1 MVPISCRTNQGV
13 SHVTSVL
20 GDMVK
25 GIVHSD
31 SLKADVGVITRE
43 RQRNCLNQC
52 IQSITNCLTVA
63 EEGLVDLEA
72 EELRNGL
79 KALARLTGD
88 VDIEEV
94 LDIVFSD
101 FCIGK

>member
-1 MVPISCRTNQGV
+1 MPISCRTNQGV
-13 SHVTSVL
+13 SHVTAVL

-25 GIVHSD
+25 EIVHSD
-31 SLKADVGVITRE
+31 SVTGDIGFITRE

-52 IQSITNCLTVA
+52 IQGITNCLNVA
-63 EEGLVDLEA
+63 KEGLVDLEA
-72 EELRNGL
+72 EELRNSL
-79 KALARLTGD
+79 TALARLTGD